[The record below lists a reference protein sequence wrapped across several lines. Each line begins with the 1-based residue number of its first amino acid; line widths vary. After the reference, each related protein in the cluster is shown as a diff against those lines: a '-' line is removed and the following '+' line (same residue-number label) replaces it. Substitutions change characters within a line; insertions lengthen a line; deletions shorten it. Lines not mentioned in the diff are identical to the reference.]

1 MKDCKMKMVA
11 GDKMENKRLFILVT
25 IVVLI
30 FLGFTVVTYVGME
43 TALTYS

>member
-1 MKDCKMKMVA
+1 MVA

-43 TALTYS
+43 TALTYSWDNC